1 MSEESE
7 WGETKKEPDAPKMR
21 KAELADHYLYRLFDG
36 PTTWFNGKTLIEYK
50 INILQSMTMMIVQCL
65 DFKFKSIKL
74 LLLILYNI
82 IIRSANIRKLA
93 KDHKGYGSAAT
104 SNAVFEEAILY
115 FIIIIIKTIRLTR
128 VLWYRG
134 T

>member
-21 KAELADHYLYRLFDG
+21 KAALADHYLYRLFDG
-36 PTTWFNGKTLIEYK
+36 PATWFNGKTLIEYK

-65 DFKFKSIKL
+65 DFNFKSIKL
-74 LLLILYNI
+74 LLILILYNI

-115 FIIIIIKTIRLTR
+115 FIIIKTIRLPR

>member
-50 INILQSMTMMIVQCL
+50 KNILQSMTMMIVQCL
-65 DFKFKSIKL
+65 DFNL
-74 LLLILYNI
+74 
-82 IIRSANIRKLA
+82 
-93 KDHKGYGSAAT
+93 
-104 SNAVFEEAILY
+104 V
-115 FIIIIIKTIRLTR
+115 
-128 VLWYRG
+128 
-134 T
+134 